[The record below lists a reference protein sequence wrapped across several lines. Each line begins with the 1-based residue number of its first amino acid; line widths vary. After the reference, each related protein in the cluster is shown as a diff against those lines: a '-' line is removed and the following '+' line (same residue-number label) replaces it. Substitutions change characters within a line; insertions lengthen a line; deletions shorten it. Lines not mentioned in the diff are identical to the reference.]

1 MGSSTSSTSA
11 LCTQQEHPFLRSP
24 SRETCCDVVL
34 GHSCLAAL
42 CSLVYFTGGSLGPE
56 TSLTA
61 TPSSVCRGKSQQAW
75 QELSAGDECSPCLR
89 RPVLALVSVV

>member
-1 MGSSTSSTSA
+1 MTS
-11 LCTQQEHPFLRSP
+11 L
-24 SRETCCDVVL
+24 L

-42 CSLVYFTGGSLGPE
+42 CSLVFFTGGSLGPE

-61 TPSSVCRGKSQQAW
+61 TPSSVCRGWGQQAW